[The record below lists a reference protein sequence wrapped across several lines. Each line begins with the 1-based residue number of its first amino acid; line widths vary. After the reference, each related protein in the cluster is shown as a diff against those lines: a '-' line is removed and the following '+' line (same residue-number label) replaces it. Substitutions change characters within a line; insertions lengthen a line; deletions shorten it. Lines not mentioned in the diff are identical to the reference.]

1 MKITLT
7 PENIINLQSDIATLI
22 HLQPVLNGNVL
33 DEAHIEIV
41 SADARHVELRA
52 TAPKMFAGMFGV
64 TLTQTDDTHIELR
77 YWLRGLPENFTLDSF
92 GIRFERVENLR
103 AYLRNGYTS
112 WDGSFYVEPDAM
124 RDFEAYESRPETGFA
139 MTQLLPRHST
149 GSVVLGF
156 DRHEHFQ
163 HTFSF
168 DTRQHPT
175 SLTIQTVWD
184 CKAVGAKHA
193 SPLQSERLV
202 IFEHAEIEN
211 ALREWAHI
219 VANAAPV
226 TPRKPEPMIGWCSWY
241 NLYGYINEEN
251 ILTHLRGVEK
261 IARAEN
267 LPMCIFQIDDG
278 FTPEMGDWLDVKPQ
292 FPRGM
297 KPLLD
302 DIRAAGFVPGLWIAP
317 FMVGNR
323 SRLYREH
330 PDWVVRERASD
341 APLVQWKFYG
351 EFRWHK
357 RSEEY
362 YILDTT
368 HPEAFAYLRRVFRT
382 WHREWGCDY
391 FKTDFMFWGAEHGP
405 ARARWHNP
413 GLTRIEIWRR
423 VAEMI
428 RQEIGAAT
436 WLGCGCP
443 LWASIGLVDGVRI
456 GSDVGVEWHG
466 HLSAQSLLRD
476 QATRNF
482 ANHILWET
490 DPDCVLLRDRLH
502 HLSENEIRSLA
513 LYAGMT
519 GGVLTTSDALD
530 ELSPE
535 HLRWWKLLVNSP
547 RGSCDFPFLGQAPIT
562 YERLPADLQSH
573 RVRHQAVADPVL
585 VQVRGNAIFIFN
597 TGDAPTE
604 RTYSLDDLGIAD
616 ARYVCDW
623 THQTFEVL
631 ETSKVSVTLAPHDG
645 VLLFISSTPFQT
657 CPERLP

>member
-1 MKITLT
+1 MKIIVA
-7 PENIINLQSDIATLI
+7 PENTINIESNIASLVR
-22 HLQPVLNGNVL
+22 LQPMLNGNVL
-33 DEAHIEIV
+33 DEAHVEIV
-41 SADARHVELRA
+41 SPDAQHIELHS
-52 TAPKMFAGMFGV
+52 TAPKSFEGTFGV
-64 TLTQTDDTHIELR
+64 SITQTDDTHIELR
-77 YWLRGLPENFTLDSF
+77 YWLRGLPKNFVLDSF
-92 GIRFERVENLR
+92 GIRFTRIENLH

-139 MTQLLPRHST
+139 MTQLLPRHGS
-149 GSVVLGF
+149 GSVILGF
-156 DRHEHFQ
+156 DRHERFQ
-163 HTFSF
+163 HTFTF

-175 SLTIQTVWD
+175 SLMIQTLWD
-184 CKAVGAKHA
+184 QKSHSGQCE
-193 SPLQSERLV
+193 SERLV
-202 IFEHAEIEN
+202 IFEHTQNEN
-211 ALREWAHI
+211 ALREWAHV

-226 TPRKPEPMIGWCSWY
+226 APHKPEPMIGWCSWY

-261 IARAEN
+261 ITRDEN
-267 LPMCIFQIDDG
+267 LPIRIFQIDDG

-297 KPLLD
+297 QPLLD
-302 DIRAAGFVPGLWIAP
+302 DIRATGLIPGLWIAP

-323 SRLYREH
+323 SCLYREH

-368 HPEAFAYLRRVFRT
+368 HPDAFEYLRRVFRT

-391 FKTDFMFWGAEHGP
+391 FKADFMFWGAEHGP
-405 ARARWHNP
+405 TRARWHVP
-413 GLTRIEIWRR
+413 GLTRIEIWRH

-428 RQEIGAAT
+428 RAEIGAAT

-443 LWASIGLVDGVRI
+443 LWASVGLVDGVRI

-490 DPDCVLLRDRLH
+490 DPDCILLRDRFH

-535 HLRWWKLLVNSP
+535 HLRWWKLMVNSP
-547 RGSCDFPFLGQAPIT
+547 RGTCDFPFLGQSPIT
-562 YERLPADLQSH
+562 YKRLPADLQSH
-573 RVRHQAVADPVL
+573 HVRHQATADPVL
-585 VQVRGNAIFIFN
+585 VQVRGNAVFIFN
-597 TGDAPTE
+597 TGDVPTE
-604 RTYSLDDLGIAD
+604 RTYSLDALGISD
-616 ARYVCDW
+616 ARYAYDW
-623 THQTFEVL
+623 IHQTSAIL
-631 ETSKVSVTLAPHDG
+631 ETAKISVTLAPHDG
-645 VLLFISSTPFQT
+645 VLLFIGSTPFQT
-657 CPERLP
+657 CPEQLP